1 MFLTL
6 SGGGRK
12 CHSQMPIEKK
22 KASSHPGLR
31 NVLESARASQKVSI
45 YASVIKFR
53 VHFLCNSLFPA
64 HDGDSSEQDRGCKS
78 SETLAKAALVHV
90 SSPARQPCTSLS
102 TRHA

>member
-12 CHSQMPIEKK
+12 CHSQMPIGKK

-64 HDGDSSEQDRGCKS
+64 HDGDSSEQD
-78 SETLAKAALVHV
+78 
-90 SSPARQPCTSLS
+90 
-102 TRHA
+102 